1 MNDVLLPALTLL
13 AGLILGA
20 LVTLAVTRRA
30 GGGRSAGDL
39 RRELDQYRDDV
50 ANHYANTARKI
61 DTLTRAYKDVYDH
74 LEEGAHRLVGE
85 EPLRAR
91 LQDAAPTTVTLE
103 GIGARRLD
111 ATLPATSNGSETGP
125 VEDAATDDADRGPH
139 APNAKDAESLPDWEA
154 SDVHAANVPDAW
166 TTPAGELQ
174 ATHDAV
180 PPEPSA
186 APDDEARQSAV
197 QPGANTPVE
206 HATAP
211 APSREEAREDDAS
224 EENVSEQDEVHPDEG
239 HEDASSED
247 GSSEDGSEDEARE
260 DETPRTTP

>member
-50 ANHYANTARKI
+50 ANHYADTARKI

-103 GIGARRLD
+103 GIGARRLE
-111 ATLPATSNGSETGP
+111 ATTPATSDAAGSRPMEG
-125 VEDAATDDADRGPH
+125 AATDDAERGPH
-139 APNAKDAESLPDWEA
+139 APSAEEAESLPDWEA
-154 SDVHAANVPDAW
+154 SDVEAANVPDAW
-166 TTPAGELQ
+166 TTPAEDPQ
-174 ATHDAV
+174 DAPDSV
-180 PPEPSA
+180 PPASSA
-186 APDDEARQSAV
+186 APDDDAKQSAT
-197 QPGANTPVE
+197 PMGTDTPVE
-206 HATAP
+206 PAAVP
-211 APSREEAREDDAS
+211 APTEEEAGEEDVAEENAPDQAGVDQDVSSEDAS
-224 EENVSEQDEVHPDEG
+224 EG
-239 HEDASSED
+239 AS
-247 GSSEDGSEDEARE
+247 RE
-260 DETPRTTP
+260 DEPPRTTP

>member
-50 ANHYANTARKI
+50 ANHYADTARKI

-74 LEEGAHRLVGE
+74 LEDGAHRLVGE

-111 ATLPATSNGSETGP
+111 ATTSATSHGAGTGP
-125 VEDAATDDADRGPH
+125 VEGTATDDAERGPH
-139 APNAKDAESLPDWEA
+139 APSAEDAESLPDWEA
-154 SDVHAANVPDAW
+154 SDVEAANVPDAW
-166 TTPAGELQ
+166 TTPAEDPQ
-174 ATHDAV
+174 DATDPV
-180 PPEPSA
+180 TPEPSA
-186 APDDEARQSAV
+186 APDDDATRQPAMPSSAD
-197 QPGANTPVE
+197 TPVE
-206 HATAP
+206 PAAAP
-211 APSREEAREDDAS
+211 APSGEEAGEEDVREENAS
-224 EENVSEQDEVHPDEG
+224 DQDRMDPSEMDQDV
-239 HEDASSED
+239 SSED
-247 GSSEDGSEDEARE
+247 APEGESGE
-260 DETPRTTP
+260 DETPRTTS